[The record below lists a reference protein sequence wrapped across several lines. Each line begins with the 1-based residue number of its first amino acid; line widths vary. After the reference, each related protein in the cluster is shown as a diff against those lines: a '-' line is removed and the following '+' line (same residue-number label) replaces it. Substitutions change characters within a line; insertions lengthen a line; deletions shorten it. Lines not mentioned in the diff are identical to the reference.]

1 MATTVPELP
10 EGEPVDWSRFDSDA
24 HRTTQNACRHMI
36 HCAVDGTTRRAVT
49 QMLAYARSVG
59 DGNLTVP
66 TLAQLTGPC
75 TLPPTPTTV
84 SDTALLSRAHTC
96 EKKDPA

>member
-1 MATTVPELP
+1 MATTVPEP
-10 EGEPVDWSRFDSDA
+10 PDGKSVDWSRFDSDA
-24 HRTTQNACRHMI
+24 HRTTQNACRHVI
-36 HCAVDGTTRRAVT
+36 HCAVDGTTRRGVT

-59 DGNLTVP
+59 DGNLTVL

-84 SDTALLSRAHTC
+84 SEPHCPHVLTLARR
-96 EKKDPA
+96 KDPV